1 MLRQGR
7 RGDAL
12 RMSQA
17 ARQSRLKLVVGQYR
31 LPLLRYF
38 ERRVGTADDADD
50 LVQDVFS
57 RLAARDLAEVENVQ
71 GYVFQIAANVL
82 RDRARRAGVRRII
95 TQAPEDFDAVDE
107 AGFSP
112 ERILQSREALQAM
125 VSALYELPENIRAVF
140 SQYHFDGVAQVEIA
154 RRMGLSLS
162 TVEKHM
168 AKANAHLLLRLAH
181 VR

>member
-1 MLRQGR
+1 M
-7 RGDAL
+7 AN
-12 RMSQA
+12 A
-17 ARQSRLKLVVGQYR
+17 ARQARLKEVAAQYR
-31 LPLLRYF
+31 QPLLRF
-38 ERRVGTADDADD
+38 FQRRVGGADDADD

-95 TQAPEDFDAVDE
+95 TETPEDFDAVDE

-112 ERILQSREALQAM
+112 EHILQSREAVQTM
-125 VSALYELPENIRAVF
+125 VTALYELPEAIRVVF

-168 AKANAHLLLRLAH
+168 AKANAHLLRRLAN

>member
-1 MLRQGR
+1 MSAMAGR
-7 RGDAL
+7 SGLAEI
-12 RMSQA
+12 SA
-17 ARQSRLKLVVGQYR
+17 AYR
-31 LPLLRYF
+31 VPLQRF
-38 ERRVGTADDADD
+38 FRRRVSAGEDADD

-57 RLAARDLAEVENVQ
+57 RLAAQDLAKIANLQ
-71 GYVFQIAANVL
+71 GYVFQVAANVL
-82 RDRARRAGVRRII
+82 RDRARRNSVRSIVSWV
-95 TQAPEDFDAVDE
+95 PDGFDIEDE

-112 ERILQSREALQAM
+112 ERILQSREALQMM
-125 VSALYELPENIRAVF
+125 VSALYELPDAVRTVF

-168 AKANAHLLLRLAH
+168 AKANSHLLYRLRK